1 MGPPGRTVGARTIG
15 CEKFDKR
22 VSQMHKG
29 MVTVTLTPPADDHE
43 CGWKKIALELA
54 EKISDLDARLTAI
67 QRQVF
72 GKKSEKMPPMDRE
85 VRKKRPV
92 DKAAVLERR
101 RKNAELRASAVK
113 TEDVTH
119 QVSEAQRRCPKCGK
133 TDLGPVGKGKE
144 SIEWNYVPGYFR
156 RCRHV
161 RETLACSCGQYIVT
175 APGPDHSVESTRY
188 GDGLRAYVVTSKCAD
203 SLPLYRLAKQ
213 FARLGIPI
221 PRSTLTDLFHQVAR
235 QLTPLSERLVK
246 LVAAS
251 DVVLADETPM
261 KMQHPN
267 RKGYVW
273 TFIADD
279 LIVYRFS
286 GSRSGQTPSSVLGD
300 STGVL
305 VVDMYTGYNEVTS
318 TGKRQRS
325 GCLAHA
331 RRKLF
336 DALAYAPEA
345 QPALDLIRDVYVV
358 EHDARAAGVVRTTEH
373 LRLRQERSRP
383 LMEKL
388 HAHLTEQKPLHL
400 PKGPMSKA
408 IGYILGNWKELTA
421 FLDDVRLPPDNNRSE
436 SALRIVTLGRKNFLH
451 VGDEDA
457 GANIAGL
464 YSLVAT
470 CSANGKNPLA
480 YLNDVLGRIGSHPN
494 DRLDELLP
502 QNWKPPE
509 TPSTAASPG
518 A

>member
-1 MGPPGRTVGARTIG
+1 
-15 CEKFDKR
+15 
-22 VSQMHKG
+22 
-29 MVTVTLTPPADDHE
+29 MVLTTVTPPPDDHE

-54 EKISDLDARLTAI
+54 ERISELDARLTAI

-85 VRKKRPV
+85 VRKARPV

-101 RKNAELRASAVK
+101 RKNAELRASAVQS
-113 TEDVTH
+113 EDIAHRVP
-119 QVSEAQRRCPKCGK
+119 EAERRCPKCGK
-133 TDLGPVGKGKE
+133 GDLKAIGKGKE

-175 APGPDHSVESTRY
+175 APGPDHSVENTRY
-188 GDGLRAYVVTSKCAD
+188 GDGLRAYIVTSKCAD

-235 QLTPLSERLVK
+235 QLWPLSERLEK

-286 GSRSGQTPSSVLGD
+286 ASRSGATPSSVLGD

-345 QPALDLIRDVYVV
+345 QAALDLIRDVYVV
-358 EHDARAAGVVRTTEH
+358 EHDARAAGVVRTTAH
-373 LRLRQERSRP
+373 LHLRQERSRP

-388 HAHLTEQKPLHL
+388 QAYLTEQKPLHL

-436 SALRIVTLGRKNFLH
+436 SALRIVALGRKNFLH
-451 VGDEDA
+451 VGNEDA

-470 CSANGKNPLA
+470 CAANGKNPLA

-502 QNWKPPE
+502 HNWKPPE
-509 TPSTAASPG
+509 TPTAAASPG

>member
-1 MGPPGRTVGARTIG
+1 M
-15 CEKFDKR
+15 
-22 VSQMHKG
+22 
-29 MVTVTLTPPADDHE
+29 
-43 CGWKKIALELA
+43 
-54 EKISDLDARLTAI
+54 
-67 QRQVF
+67 
-72 GKKSEKMPPMDRE
+72 
-85 VRKKRPV
+85 
-92 DKAAVLERR
+92 
-101 RKNAELRASAVK
+101 
-113 TEDVTH
+113 
-119 QVSEAQRRCPKCGK
+119 
-133 TDLGPVGKGKE
+133 
-144 SIEWNYVPGYFR
+144 
-156 RCRHV
+156 
-161 RETLACSCGQYIVT
+161 
-175 APGPDHSVESTRY
+175 
-188 GDGLRAYVVTSKCAD
+188 
-203 SLPLYRLAKQ
+203 
-213 FARLGIPI
+213 
-221 PRSTLTDLFHQVAR
+221 
-235 QLTPLSERLVK
+235 K

-494 DRLDELLP
+494 DGLDELLP

-509 TPSTAASPG
+509 LPAAAAPG